1 MLRTAMWH
9 DRLTAA
15 ADLAGRVLLGFL
27 FIHEA
32 WSKLAALDAAAAYT
46 EAYGLPAQLLPFAIA
61 LELGG
66 GLLVALGFL
75 TRLAALA
82 LAVFCVVAAV
92 VFHSN
97 FGDRGQAIHFLKDLA
112 LAGAFQPGFDQQEDR
127 IGVCAGR
134 PAVAD

>member
-1 MLRTAMWH
+1 M
-9 DRLTAA
+9 
-15 ADLAGRVLLGFL
+15 
-27 FIHEA
+27 
-32 WSKLAALDAAAAYT
+32 

-112 LAGAFQPGFDQQEDR
+112 LAGAFL
-127 IGVCAGR
+127 ILAGR
-134 PAVAD
+134 GAGAFSIGALWSSRRHKN